1 MYMELKKNTDWMM
14 SREHMKALDEICLG
28 LFSMSDDGYLKCFN
42 KTAAKIFGVDENTV
56 WDELHI
62 TGIDRFLGTGLGD
75 RYPEIIRSTSPFIQN
90 NISCTNRHGRF
101 MTLNICCMQNNGY
114 LLGVMEDLNNQQ
126 CHQEKPYSQSRGLQ
140 MLTDISAALSSSY
153 ELDQVL
159 KVILTG
165 ATASQGLGF
174 NRVFLFM
181 YDKISHQLNGHLAVG
196 PANAQEAEHIWKN
209 LESMQLTLN
218 ELINTYEECSKDNK
232 DEITNL
238 IKNTSFD
245 LNKDSLIG
253 KACNSGNWIN
263 LENRAELD
271 PITEKFLNRLG
282 TKRIALVPMMS
293 KGKLLGLLIAD
304 NYITGQTITDDAVQM
319 LQFLSNQAAVA
330 MEKAMLYDD
339 QRERARELAR
349 INTLLKESQDQI
361 IRIEKMSIIGEL
373 TSAIA
378 HELRNPLTIIG
389 GFANLIL
396 KSDIPDDLRE
406 YVNIIASETS
416 RTEAVLDHVLDFQK
430 SSQNEN
436 EYLEFSGLV
445 ENNLK
450 IFLGRRKSH
459 DVEMSLSRAKEE
471 LKVYGI
477 QDQLSHALYQLF
489 YLAGEE
495 LLPPGKAE
503 IRTENK
509 AGKAVMMIT
518 FICDDTDREK
528 LINALRQVF
537 TENSASKRL
546 TILVAGETIKYHGGT
561 LGVAFGND
569 GAPSVYVELPLAKEN
584 NDG

>member
-471 LKVYGI
+471 LTVYGI